1 MPKPSAQPE
10 LPLFPATLDTPAFR
24 EAWAEWEGHRR
35 DIRKRLTP
43 RSARMLLKKLEPLG
57 PDAAVAAIVH
67 SIANGYTGIFPDP
80 AFKPN
85 AQTLKPSNAQTVT
98 DERWLD
104 ALKVVLK
111 DNPEY
116 AEGGLTYERCRT
128 LGYHALPFSL
138 KSTLRQT
145 ARSEWGVKLP

>member
-1 MPKPSAQPE
+1 MPPSAQPE

-35 DIRKRLTP
+35 DLRKKLTP
-43 RSARMLLKKLEPLG
+43 RSARMALKKLEPLG
-57 PDAAVAAIVH
+57 PDGAVAAIEH
-67 SIANGYTGIFPDP
+67 SIANGYTGLFPDP
-80 AFKPN
+80 AFKPAKPAAAAP
-85 AQTLKPSNAQTVT
+85 AQPTT

-116 AEGGLTYERCRT
+116 AEGGLTYERCRA

-145 ARSEWGVKLP
+145 ARSEWGIKLP